1 MTKLVLHY
9 APGIL
14 AILKREPCPGQKSG
28 FGGIQHS
35 SCGCD
40 QNHDIYRIVNVTVL
54 QPGEQTWCLQQSF
67 INRQLAHR
75 ESA

>member
-1 MTKLVLHY
+1 MTKLVMHY

-14 AILKREPCPGQKSG
+14 AILKREPCTM
-28 FGGIQHS
+28 HE
-35 SCGCD
+35 SCSCD
-40 QNHDIYRIVNVTVL
+40 IHKIVNVTLL